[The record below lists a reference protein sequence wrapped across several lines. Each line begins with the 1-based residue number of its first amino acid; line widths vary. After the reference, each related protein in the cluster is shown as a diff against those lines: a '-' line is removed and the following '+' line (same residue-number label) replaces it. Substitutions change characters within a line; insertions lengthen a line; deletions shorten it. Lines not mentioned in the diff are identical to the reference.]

1 MSRLPLVAG
10 AAAIAAVV
18 GVTLSLTFNRGG
30 ELADCFGTSVAGG
43 DIGGPFTL
51 VDQTGTTMTDEEVIT
66 GPTLVYFGYGF
77 CPDVCPIDNARNVA
91 AVDLLAE
98 RGIDA
103 TPVFITVDPARDT
116 PDFMADYTANMHP
129 EMIGLTGSP
138 EQIAAAADAYRVV
151 YSRNGDDPDYYL
163 MNHSA
168 FTYLMMPQMGFVTF
182 FNRDAT
188 PAQVA
193 DQTAC
198 AVRQI

>member
-1 MSRLPLVAG
+1 MSRLPLIAG
-10 AAAIAAVV
+10 AAAIAAVA

-30 ELADCFGTSVAGG
+30 ELADCFGTAVSGA

-51 VDQTGTTMTDEEVIT
+51 VDQTGATVTEADVIT

-77 CPDVCPIDNARNVA
+77 CPDVCPVDNARNVA
-91 AVDLLAE
+91 AIDLLAE
-98 RGIDA
+98 QGIDA

-116 PDFMADYTANMHP
+116 PDFMADYAANMHP
-129 EMIGLTGSP
+129 DMIGLTGSDA
-138 EQIAAAADAYRVV
+138 QIAAAAEAYRVV

-168 FTYLMMPQMGFVTF
+168 FTYLMFPGDGFVSF
-182 FNRDAT
+182 FRRDAT
-188 PAQVA
+188 PQQVA

-198 AVRQI
+198 AVRRI

>member
-10 AAAIAAVV
+10 AAAIAAVF

-103 TPVFITVDPARDT
+103 KPVFITVDPARDT